1 MRPALILVMM
11 ALRAKSVN
19 LEEENINS
27 ELGER
32 MKLEREKG
40 GKTEIY
46 RRIESKKEE
55 EKEKEEGRGHLS
67 NAEEVKIKAEYKRQ
81 SVKGDAG
88 WPNNALNN
96 QRLEKTKTNISV
108 QFQQEKAE

>member
-19 LEEENINS
+19 LEEENKNS

-40 GKTEIY
+40 GKTEKY
-46 RRIESKKEE
+46 RRIESKK
-55 EKEKEEGRGHLS
+55 
-67 NAEEVKIKAEYKRQ
+67 
-81 SVKGDAG
+81 
-88 WPNNALNN
+88 
-96 QRLEKTKTNISV
+96 
-108 QFQQEKAE
+108 